1 MAENPEEVVASPS
14 NSNRRASRGTSLQ
27 AESTLTKAKSTLTVI
42 ESSPGDESDEGR
54 FERYENMIGS
64 GSFKVVYEAFDT
76 HEGCNVAWSVVNVRS
91 LSKEMKAATINER
104 KLLEAIG
111 DKSEYLINLKKTWYN
126 AEKCEVVFITELCSG
141 GSLNDFLYR
150 SGTVRLSVLKKVLKQ
165 VLQGLVVLHEH
176 GAIHRD
182 LKAENVYVQKTTGN
196 VRIGDYGLAAY
207 SGPGTKVNVG
217 KTMTGTPCFM
227 APEVLTSDAA
237 HQYNE
242 KVDIWS
248 FGLVVVELITSQQP
262 YLECPNLSELLI
274 NIQKGR
280 PPLSL
285 QTINHKESV
294 ELITACLKFNGDER
308 PSAAELLEH
317 VFFKTTKTDS
327 KTTTKDML
335 IQVIDNDQLNGNY
348 QEYKDEALHS
358 SDVEVV
364 KAACIRMVE
373 HARQTCNAM
382 VEQAKEESKQSGS
395 ALKKTLPQSIRQ
407 PSLEIDLLSD
417 NAGSSVHTEDLLG
430 LSDTGTKGV
439 VSGSGSNGSPTS
451 GAPMILRVKKI
462 SDNTADLMSSF
473 IGTNDSGGSSGGG
486 EGDLLGELNAPSK
499 SRPKKK
505 LLRLNSG
512 INELAS
518 SYEGK
523 STSTTISTEEE
534 LNDEDCKLLIAAK
547 MVVGEGEKK
556 EEVASEQAS
565 KQDVETNEGAA
576 NTKVKKPTSSYDTLL
591 NNTVTGLR
599 MGTAISDVARSRA
612 DVKRIF
618 YECALPT
625 KTLTDEQ
632 FITLCSEFGLSKEEA
647 DAFLLVFHCKKGE
660 GDGDGEGEREGE
672 GEAEARGKEIS
683 LDQFLQWFDKQCTS
697 LRGNTQN
704 ARRSSSA
711 VNTSLVEELKKK
723 YHSSSAGGSSAGGE
737 KRVGGGVAPKL
748 LEVKKLSLKDNT
760 LIPPLAE
767 VLDGVK
773 EEEED

>member
-1 MAENPEEVVASPS
+1 MAENPEMVASPS
-14 NSNRRASRGTSLQ
+14 NSNRRASHGTSLQ
-27 AESTLTKAKSTLTVI
+27 AESTLTKTKSTLTVI

-207 SGPGTKVNVG
+207 SGPGAKVNVG

-227 APEVLTSDAA
+227 APEVLSSDAA

-294 ELITACLKFNGDER
+294 DLIMACLKFNCDER

-317 VFFKTTKTDS
+317 VFFITTKTDS

-335 IQVIDNDQLNGNY
+335 IQVNDNDQLNGNY
-348 QEYKDEALHS
+348 NEYKDEALHS
-358 SDVEVV
+358 SDVAVV

-382 VEQAKEESKQSGS
+382 VEQAKEEGKQSGS

-407 PSLEIDLLSD
+407 PSLEVDLLSD
-417 NAGSSVHTEDLLG
+417 STNDAVVPGNAGNSVHTEDLLG
-430 LSDTGTKGV
+430 LSDGAKGGG
-439 VSGSGSNGSPTS
+439 SGSGSNGSPTS
-451 GAPMILRVKKI
+451 GAGAAPMILRVKKI
-462 SDNTADLMSSF
+462 SDNTTADLMSSLRL
-473 IGTNDSGGSSGGG
+473 NSGINSNGGG
-486 EGDLLGELNAPSK
+486 EGDLLGTFNAPSK

-505 LLRLNSG
+505 
-512 INELAS
+512 
-518 SYEGK
+518 
-523 STSTTISTEEE
+523 
-534 LNDEDCKLLIAAK
+534 C
-547 MVVGEGEKK
+547 
-556 EEVASEQAS
+556 
-565 KQDVETNEGAA
+565 
-576 NTKVKKPTSSYDTLL
+576 YD
-591 NNTVTGLR
+591 
-599 MGTAISDVARSRA
+599 
-612 DVKRIF
+612 
-618 YECALPT
+618 
-625 KTLTDEQ
+625 
-632 FITLCSEFGLSKEEA
+632 
-647 DAFLLVFHCKKGE
+647 
-660 GDGDGEGEREGE
+660 
-672 GEAEARGKEIS
+672 
-683 LDQFLQWFDKQCTS
+683 
-697 LRGNTQN
+697 
-704 ARRSSSA
+704 
-711 VNTSLVEELKKK
+711 
-723 YHSSSAGGSSAGGE
+723 
-737 KRVGGGVAPKL
+737 
-748 LEVKKLSLKDNT
+748 
-760 LIPPLAE
+760 
-767 VLDGVK
+767 
-773 EEEED
+773 